1 MHTTI
6 TIEEL
11 DAVLTA
17 APIKLPALDAGI
29 DIDELLEIASEADE
43 RGPLA
48 AIKGLLEGLRVRHG
62 DDGFLDQLLQPA
74 ERSQCRARMDCA
86 DATGMPGAPGL

>member
-62 DDGFLDQLLQPA
+62 DDDVTLAVLAAIEHYHLPMMH
-74 ERSQCRARMDCA
+74 R
-86 DATGMPGAPGL
+86 